1 MRIQRIQPLTSLLGL
16 AIAAAAL
23 GLTGCKESSAQPQQ
37 GGPARP
43 VEVGVV
49 TVSAEPVTLQRELPG
64 RTAPFRIAEVRARV
78 DGIVLER
85 LFEEG
90 ADVKKDQPLFRI
102 DALPYQ
108 AALQSAQAQLARAEA
123 NAENNKA
130 VAERYAAL
138 LADRAVSRQEH
149 DTALA
154 AQRAS
159 AAEAAA
165 GKAAVQTARI
175 NLGYTKVAAPIA
187 GRIGRSEV
195 TEGAFVRQ
203 GQATL
208 LATVQQLDPIYVDVT
223 QSSAELLRLRQELE
237 SGNLV
242 RSGEG
247 AQVRLVLEDGSLY
260 EPVGTLQ
267 FSDITVNRSTGSV
280 TLRALFPNPDGTLL
294 PGMFVRA
301 KLEEGTRPQALM
313 VPQPAVRR
321 DAQGKASVL
330 VVEDGKVAVRPIVA
344 PRAVGNRWLVTE
356 GLAEGEQV
364 ITEGLQKIRP
374 GAQVTTVPAK
384 FEAIGASAP
393 PRPEGGR

>member
-1 MRIQRIQPLTSLLGL
+1 MRTQRNQPLTSLLGVAL
-16 AIAAAAL
+16 AAAAL
-23 GLTGCKESSAQPQQ
+23 GLGGCKESSAQPQQ

-130 VAERYAAL
+130 VAERYASL

-159 AAEAAA
+159 AAEVAA

-175 NLGYTKVAAPIA
+175 NLGYTRVSSPIA

-247 AQVRLVLEDGSLY
+247 AKVRLVLEDGSLY

-356 GLAEGEQV
+356 GLAEGDAVV
-364 ITEGLQKIRP
+364 IEGLQKVRP
-374 GAQVTTVPAK
+374 GAPVTTVPAK
-384 FEAIGASAP
+384 FEAIGASST